1 MDRNPDS
8 PAVFVCAVEGVNSD
22 AVVIRSYKSKEFDDL
37 YGVCKIWEAARATS
51 AASTFFDPI
60 KIADRM
66 YVDGALKYNNPIEKV
81 DEESQELW
89 PGQDRLI
96 VSIGT
101 GSAPGP
107 DVTGD
112 LKSLVDA
119 LKKIVTET
127 EDTSNAF
134 RKRNRDMISA
144 DRLFRFNVI
153 HGLAEVGLAEHE
165 AVGKI
170 AAHTATYLKKFDTAR
185 DIERCATSLKG
196 TGQRLGYIAGEGRS
210 Y

>member
-1 MDRNPDS
+1 MC
-8 PAVFVCAVEGVNSD
+8 FVVG
-22 AVVIRSYKSKEFDDL
+22 
-37 YGVCKIWEAARATS
+37 
-51 AASTFFDPI
+51 
-60 KIADRM
+60 
-66 YVDGALKYNNPIEKV
+66 
-81 DEESQELW
+81 LW
-89 PGQDRLI
+89 PGEERII

-134 RKRNRDMISA
+134 RKRNRHMVDA
-144 DRLFRFNVI
+144 GYLYRFNVF

-170 AAHTATYLKKFDTAR
+170 SAHTATYLRRFDTAA
-185 DIERCATSLKG
+185 DIERCAKSLCE
-196 TGQRLGYIAGEGRS
+196 TGQRLGYIAGEGLS
-210 Y
+210 HT

>member
-1 MDRNPDS
+1 MVANCV
-8 PAVFVCAVEGVNSD
+8 VFSVLG
-22 AVVIRSYKSKEFDDL
+22 
-37 YGVCKIWEAARATS
+37 
-51 AASTFFDPI
+51 
-60 KIADRM
+60 
-66 YVDGALKYNNPIEKV
+66 
-81 DEESQELW
+81 LW
-89 PGQDRLI
+89 PDQERII

-134 RKRNRDMISA
+134 RKRNRRMVDEGY
-144 DRLFRFNVI
+144 LYRFNVF

-170 AAHTATYLKKFDTAR
+170 SAHTATYLRRFDTAA
-185 DIERCATSLKG
+185 DIERCAKSLCDN
-196 TGQRLGYIAGEGRS
+196 GQRLGYIAGEGKSHTHPHTHIQHRDRES
-210 Y
+210 LILP